1 MWKWLFWF
9 VILLT
14 IVEFCISDEPQATT
28 SGNRRSARLAEKPK
42 IYKESCEEEESEEDE
57 NTKDEQRKER
67 MFRKR
72 KCQTRESGTKV

>member
-1 MWKWLFWF
+1 MWKQLFWF

-28 SGNRRSARLAEKPK
+28 SGIRRSARLAEKPK
-42 IYKESCEEEESEEDE
+42 IYKSCEEEESDKDE
-57 NTKDEQRKER
+57 NTKGEQRKER